1 LLSFNKSKC
10 ALDNSKINKQT
21 NEIKK
26 TTYLS
31 VPFCFQVNEVTKN
44 FRLIRDCFSQYFSW
58 MTRFQHVHQQNPDDP
73 RLSDSLPKFRRAMF
87 TVGLLVRH
95 FDFSKQQLYEGL
107 PVSLFKDYNS
117 FELPWY
123 FVSKIVLTFC
133 EKKKCSTDRETLLRF
148 EAVAKEFAKI
158 LRSRKQLFLKVKRFF
173 LTYSWRFL

>member
-1 LLSFNKSKC
+1 M
-10 ALDNSKINKQT
+10 
-21 NEIKK
+21 
-26 TTYLS
+26 
-31 VPFCFQVNEVTKN
+31 TKN

-107 PVSLFKDYNS
+107 PVSQFKDHN
-117 FELPWY
+117 FLKFQWY

-133 EKKKCSTDRETLLRF
+133 EKKQERRDFAQCSQVYNLAINNLAIQQLGNF
-148 EAVAKEFAKI
+148 QFWQFNNLSI
-158 LRSRKQLFLKVKRFF
+158 LQFRQLAILAI
-173 LTYSWRFL
+173 